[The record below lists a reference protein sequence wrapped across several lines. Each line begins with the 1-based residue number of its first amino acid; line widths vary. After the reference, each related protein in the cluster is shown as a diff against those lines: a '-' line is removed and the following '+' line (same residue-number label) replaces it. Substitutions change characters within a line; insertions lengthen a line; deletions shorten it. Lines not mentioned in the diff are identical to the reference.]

1 MSSASRFSTSPFSPQ
16 GREPVTPDTGLRART
31 PHQGNSELPQGGDAS
46 PTSSTISNLSR
57 ILEPSRSLYRPIP
70 SAPSSAFG
78 TPASARKVVIRADPA
93 LVTCF
98 DPADKELYDLW
109 APKQ

>member
-1 MSSASRFSTSPFSPQ
+1 MASSTRFTTPPVSSPF
-16 GREPVTPDTGLRART
+16 REPVTPDSGLRNRST
-31 PHQGNSELPQGGDAS
+31 PGRGENGQAGDAS

-70 SAPSSAFG
+70 SAPPSAFG
-78 TPASARKVVIRADPA
+78 TPARKVTVRADPA

-98 DPADKELYDLW
+98 DPADRELYDLW